1 MKPIKLLNEII
12 ATAIEIL
19 EILDTI
25 DIDEKKYSYLIDK
38 YFESL
43 KKFFDSTPNP
53 YGKDFGVYRSIVE
66 VLINKISEKVSSR
79 FGNGSC
85 VEKFEFF
92 SK

>member
-1 MKPIKLLNEII
+1 MDASIVKMK
-12 ATAIEIL
+12 
-19 EILDTI
+19 
-25 DIDEKKYSYLIDK
+25 
-38 YFESL
+38 